1 MDKGVGCFRQQ
12 SQISRQ
18 SKHKSSGRSIWL
30 LVSCITCLGV
40 VGGPAKTVVISPSP
54 PILVAQT
61 QSQDS
66 SIDPFEQGKK
76 LAKQAVLD
84 GETAYRPQE
93 WEEIAAS
100 WQRAQALM
108 EQVPASDDRYGE
120 AQARVGL
127 YRQNSQIAAEEVE
140 KSRRRSQLPP
150 FESLLRPG
158 STGMLVSQLQYAL
171 KELGYFQGKIDGIYA
186 DSTSEAVSAFQ
197 ASRGLT
203 ADAIAGST
211 TWELLQ
217 TARAARPTRRTTPTA
232 KPKAKSRKKEPQPR
246 KNEGVWLK
254 WVLIGLVA
262 LTVTAGVVL
271 LLLKLLNRDIEVAE
285 ETSVETEVE
294 SETARPESAD
304 LGAREDRKLTATAA
318 EKPEQPA
325 QLAKID
331 IVDELIAEL
340 TSPDQ
345 NQRRKAIWELGQLGT
360 SQASQPLVN
369 LLLDA
374 DSQERS
380 LILAALSEIG
390 VRTFKPMNRAL
401 AISLQ
406 DNNPEVRK
414 NAIRDL
420 TRMYELMNNVNQMVR
435 YAVDDPDREVRETA
449 QWAMNQLSRIRAN
462 LDDDIPN
469 GKEP

>member
-1 MDKGVGCFRQQ
+1 MDKAASCFRQQ
-12 SQISRQ
+12 SQRSRQ
-18 SKHKSSGRSIWL
+18 SYKSSGRSIWL

-40 VGGPAKTVVISPSP
+40 VSGPAKSFARVPSP
-54 PILVAQT
+54 AILVAQT
-61 QSQDS
+61 QSQDKD
-66 SIDPFEQGKK
+66 IDPFEQGKK
-76 LAKQAVLD
+76 LAKQAVED
-84 GETAYRPQE
+84 GETAYRPQD
-93 WEEIAAS
+93 WESIAVS
-100 WQRAQALM
+100 WARAQALM
-108 EQVPASDDRYGE
+108 EQVPASDSRYAE
-120 AQARVGL
+120 AQARVEL
-127 YRQNSQIAAEEVE
+127 YGQNSQIAAEEVE

-158 STGMLVSQLQYAL
+158 TTGMLVSQLQYAL
-171 KELGYFQGKIDGIYA
+171 KVLGYFQGKIDGVYA

-197 ASRGLT
+197 ASRELT
-203 ADAIAGST
+203 ADGLAGET
-211 TWELLQ
+211 TWEALQ
-217 TARAARPTRRTTPTA
+217 TARAARPTERRTTPTA
-232 KPKAKSRKKEPQPR
+232 KPTVESPKKEPEA
-246 KNEGVWLK
+246 KDEGVWLK

-262 LTVTAGVVL
+262 SIVTAGLVL
-271 LLLKLLNRDIEVAE
+271 LLLKLRNQDLEVAE
-285 ETSVETEVE
+285 ETSVETEIE
-294 SETARPESAD
+294 SETARPEPASAD
-304 LGAREDRKLTATAA
+304 AIEDRKLTATA
-318 EKPEQPA
+318 EKSEQPG

-331 IVDELIAEL
+331 IIDELIAEL
-340 TSPDQ
+340 TTPDQ

-380 LILAALSEIG
+380 LILAALAEIG

-420 TRMYELMNNVNQMVR
+420 TRMYELIANVNQMVR
-435 YAVDDPDREVRETA
+435 YAVDDPDLEVRETA

-462 LDDDIPN
+462 LDDDLPN
-469 GKEP
+469 GKES

>member
-1 MDKGVGCFRQQ
+1 M
-12 SQISRQ
+12 
-18 SKHKSSGRSIWL
+18 
-30 LVSCITCLGV
+30 
-40 VGGPAKTVVISPSP
+40 
-54 PILVAQT
+54 AQT

-66 SIDPFEQGKK
+66 QIDPFEQGKK
-76 LAKQAVLD
+76 LARQAVED

-93 WEEIAAS
+93 WEAIAAS
-100 WQRAQALM
+100 WARAQALM
-108 EQVPASDDRYGE
+108 EQVRTSDPRYQE

-127 YRQNSQIAAEEVE
+127 YRQNSQIAAEEVD

-150 FESLLRPG
+150 FESQLRPG

-171 KELGYFQGKIDGIYA
+171 KELGYFQGQIDGVYA
-186 DSTSEAVSAFQ
+186 SSTSEAVSAFQ

-203 ADAIAGST
+203 VDAIAGST

-217 TARAARPTRRTTPTA
+217 TARAASPTRTTPTA
-232 KPKAKSRKKEPQPR
+232 KPTAKSEKKKPQPT
-246 KNEGVWLK
+246 ESGAWLK

-271 LLLKLLNRDIEVAE
+271 LLLKLLNQDPEETE
-285 ETSVETEVE
+285 ETSVETEIE
-294 SETARPESAD
+294 SQTARPEPTELDAI
-304 LGAREDRKLTATAA
+304 EEQKLTATAA
-318 EKPEQPA
+318 EQPEQLA

-340 TSPDQ
+340 TSPDH

-369 LLLDA
+369 LLF
-374 DSQERS
+374 DSDSHDRS
-380 LILAALSEIG
+380 LILAALAEIG

-420 TRMYELMNNVNQMVR
+420 TRMYELIANVNQMVR
-435 YAVDDPDREVRETA
+435 YAVDDPDLEVRETA

-462 LDDDIPN
+462 LDDDLPN
-469 GKEP
+469 GKEL

>member
-1 MDKGVGCFRQQ
+1 MDKAASCFRQQ
-12 SQISRQ
+12 SRIFRQ
-18 SKHKSSGRSIWL
+18 SHKSLLSSIWL
-30 LVSCITCLGV
+30 LVSCITCLDAI
-40 VGGPAKTVVISPSP
+40 GGPAKSFVIPPSP
-54 PILVAQT
+54 TILVAQT
-61 QSQDS
+61 QSPDPE
-66 SIDPFEQGKK
+66 IDPFEQGKK

-93 WEEIAAS
+93 WESIAAS

-108 EQVPASDDRYGE
+108 EQVPTSDSRYGE

-127 YRQNSQIAAEEVE
+127 YRQNSQVATEEVE

-171 KELGYFQGKIDGIYA
+171 KELGYFQGKIDGVYA

-197 ASRGLT
+197 VEQGLT
-203 ADAIAGST
+203 ADGLAGET

-217 TARAARPTRRTTPTA
+217 TARAARPTERTTPTA
-232 KPKAKSRKKEPQPR
+232 EPTAKSPKKEPEA
-246 KNEGVWLK
+246 KDEGVWLK

-262 LTVTAGVVL
+262 LTVTVGLVL
-271 LLLKLLNRDIEVAE
+271 LLRKLLNRDLEVAE

-294 SETARPESAD
+294 SQTARPEPASAD
-304 LGAREDRKLTATAA
+304 GIEARKLTATAA

-369 LLLDA
+369 LLLDS
-374 DSQERS
+374 DSHDRS
-380 LILAALSEIG
+380 LILAALAEIG
-390 VRTFKPMNRAL
+390 VRTFNPMNRAL

-420 TRMYELMNNVNQMVR
+420 TRMYELIANVNQMVR
-435 YAVDDPDREVRETA
+435 YAVDDPDLEVRETA
-449 QWAMNQLSRIRAN
+449 QWAMNQLSRIRTN
-462 LDDDIPN
+462 LDDDAPN
-469 GKEP
+469 GKEL

>member
-1 MDKGVGCFRQQ
+1 MDKAVGCFRQQ

-18 SKHKSSGRSIWL
+18 SYKSSGRSIWL
-30 LVSCITCLGV
+30 LVSCLTCLGV
-40 VGGPAKTVVISPSP
+40 VVGPAKSFVSVPSP
-54 PILVAQT
+54 AILVAQT
-61 QSQDS
+61 QSQDKD
-66 SIDPFEQGKK
+66 IDPFEQGKK
-76 LAKQAVLD
+76 LAKEAVTD
-84 GETAYRPQE
+84 GETAYKPEE
-93 WEEIAAS
+93 WESIAAS

-108 EQVPASDDRYGE
+108 EQVPASDSRYEE

-171 KELGYFQGKIDGIYA
+171 KVLGYFQGTIDGVYA
-186 DSTSEAVSAFQ
+186 DGTSEAVSAFQ
-197 ASRGLT
+197 ESRGLT

-232 KPKAKSRKKEPQPR
+232 KPTAKSPKKEPEPTD
-246 KNEGVWLK
+246 EGVWLK

-262 LTVTAGVVL
+262 LTVTAGLVL
-271 LLLKLLNRDIEVAE
+271 LLLKLLNQDTEEAE
-285 ETSVETEVE
+285 ETS
-294 SETARPESAD
+294 SETAPPQPALRDAI
-304 LGAREDRKLTATAA
+304 DRNLTTTA
-318 EKPEQPA
+318 EKSEQPA

-340 TSPDQ
+340 TTPDQ

-420 TRMYELMNNVNQMVR
+420 TRMYELMHNVNQMVR
-435 YAVDDPDREVRETA
+435 YAVDDPDLEVRETA

-462 LDDDIPN
+462 LDDDPPN
-469 GKEP
+469 GKES